1 MPNLRDLDVRWV
13 SLVDRAAVRNAENP
27 AEPQRFLVWKAD
39 RDNTDPKGGSMTPE
53 EMEAAV
59 NKAET
64 DLVAERERAEKAEQE
79 HADLQA
85 RIDELEKNDSTDET
99 EPVINKADLPEPV
112 RKALEK
118 AEADA
123 VAAEARIAK
132 AEKDAQS
139 ADEIAKA
146 ERDQRVTREYVVKA
160 EGYRALV
167 VKAEEFGPVLKEA
180 AEKLS
185 KEAFEA
191 IETVLKA
198 ADEQIATSN
207 LFKEQGRGGEPN
219 AGNGDNDLTRKAD
232 DLQKADSTLTRTEAM
247 RQAARQDPKA
257 QATYLE
263 TVR

>member
-1 MPNLRDLDVRWV
+1 
-13 SLVDRAAVRNAENP
+13 
-27 AEPQRFLVWKAD
+27 
-39 RDNTDPKGGSMTPE
+39 MTPE

-118 AEADA
+118 AEE
-123 VAAEARIAK
+123 AEKLAK
-132 AEKDAQS
+132 AEREALAKRVEDS
-139 ADEIAKA
+139 ETIAKA
-146 ERDQRVTREYVVKA
+146 ERDLRVTREFVAKA
-160 EGYRALV
+160 AGYSALSIE
-167 VKAEEFGPVLKEA
+167 AEKFGPVLKA
-180 AEKLS
+180 ASETLS
-185 KEAFEA
+185 KEAYEA

-198 ADEQIATSN
+198 ADNQVDANNMLLKS
-207 LFKEQGRGGEPN
+207 LGQDGEPD
-219 AGNGDNDLTRKAD
+219 GGGGGSDLTRKAD